1 MNATE
6 PDVIDVRPASE
17 TPRPNNG
24 RRAVVAAAV
33 VLAALAF
40 IVSKGL
46 GDATVYFKTADEA
59 VAERDELGER
69 RFRVE
74 GLVTEP
80 VSQQGDDVRFK
91 IMSAGICVDVRHRGD
106 PPELFKPGIPV
117 VLEGQWHGRVYES
130 DRIMVR
136 HSNEYKEKNAGRLD
150 QAASEEYA
158 SCSSD
163 GETAAGSTP

>member
-1 MNATE
+1 MTATASEPLEVRE
-6 PDVIDVRPASE
+6 PDAP
-17 TPRPNNG
+17 PRRSNSK
-24 RRAVVAAAV
+24 RAIIAICV
-33 VLAALAF
+33 VLGALAF
-40 IVSKGL
+40 VVSKGL

-59 VAERDELGER
+59 VDERASLGDR

-80 VSQQGDDVRFK
+80 VVQTGDDVRFS
-91 IMSAGICVDVRHRGD
+91 IMSAGVCVDVRHRGD

-117 VLEGQWHGRVYES
+117 VLEGNWQGDVYKS

-136 HSNEYKEKNAGRLD
+136 HTNEYKEKNSGRLE

-158 SCSSD
+158 SCA
-163 GETAAGSTP
+163 ETTSPQ